1 MKATYSE
8 AFKEQAVTKVF
19 RRGDRSVRSVADELN
34 VKYFTLKG
42 WMKKRLREGERVVAP
57 VREKRPQDW
66 SLAERLAALQD
77 SHGLA
82 GEALHAWCREQGLFA
97 HHLVQWKAEF
107 CQGGDAEERRSSA
120 RALRALEDENQQ
132 LQRELARKEKAL
144 AEAAVLLV
152 LQKKYQALLGGAVA

>member
-1 MKATYSE
+1 MKSTYSE
-8 AFKEQAVTKVF
+8 AFKEQALTTVF
-19 RRGDRSVRSVADELN
+19 RRGNRSVRSVADELN

-42 WMKKRLREGERVVAP
+42 WMKQRARASEQMPP
-57 VREKRPQDW
+57 VRQKRPQDW
-66 SLAERLAALQD
+66 NLAERLAALQD

-97 HHLVQWKAEF
+97 HHLVQWRAEF

-144 AEAAVLLV
+144 AEAAALLV
-152 LQKKYQALLGGAVA
+152 LQKKYQALLGGEAV